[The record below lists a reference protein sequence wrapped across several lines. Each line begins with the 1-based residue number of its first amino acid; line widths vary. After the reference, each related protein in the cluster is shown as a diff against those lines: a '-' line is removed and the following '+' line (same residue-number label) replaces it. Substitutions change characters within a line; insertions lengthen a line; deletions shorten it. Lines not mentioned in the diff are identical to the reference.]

1 MMRLNHRTLLEGI
14 HFLESKDRM
23 LQSIVT
29 RYGSPPLWEREQGFA
44 TLIFIIL
51 EQQVSLASAKAAYNK
66 LLMHVDPLCP
76 AGFNALTDDQ
86 LKGFGFSRQ
95 KTSYGR
101 HLANAILDKSLDLAK
116 LANLDDGKVKA
127 RLMQVKGIGSW
138 TADIYLLRALGRPDV
153 WPSGDLALAVAVQR
167 LKGLATRPSSRE
179 LDSMSRA
186 WRPWR
191 AVAARILWHYYLNK
205 SY

>member
-1 MMRLNHRTLLEGI
+1 LEGI
-14 HFLESKDRM
+14 HFLKSRDRM
-23 LQSIVT
+23 LQSVVAQ
-29 RYGSPPLWEREQGFA
+29 YGPPPLWEREQGFA
-44 TLIFIIL
+44 TLVFIIL
-51 EQQVSLASAKAAYNK
+51 EQQVSLASAKAAYDK
-66 LLMHVDPLCP
+66 LLMHMDPLTP
-76 AGFNALTDDQ
+76 DGFIDLTDDQ

-101 HLANAILDKSLDLAK
+101 HLANAILDKSLDLAT
-116 LANLDDGKVKA
+116 LADLDDDEAKA
-127 RLMQVKGIGSW
+127 QLVQVKGIGSW

-167 LKGLATRPSSRE
+167 LKGLATRPPPRE
-179 LDSMSRA
+179 LDIMSRA

>member
-1 MMRLNHRTLLEGI
+1 MTRLNHRTLLEGI
-14 HFLESKDRM
+14 RFLESKDRM
-23 LQSIVT
+23 LQSVVT
-29 RYGSPPLWEREQGFA
+29 RCGAPPLWEREQGFA

-51 EQQVSLASAKAAYNK
+51 EQQVSLASAKAAYDR
-66 LLMHVDPLCP
+66 LLMHMDPLTP
-76 AGFNALTDDQ
+76 AGFNDLTDDQ

-101 HLANAILDKSLDLAK
+101 HLANAILNKSLDLAK
-116 LANLDDGKVKA
+116 LTDLDDEQAKA

-153 WPSGDLALAVAVQR
+153 WPSGDLALSVAVQR
-167 LKGLATRPSSRE
+167 LKGLATRPSPQD
-179 LDSMSRA
+179 LDNMSRI

-191 AVAARILWHYYLNK
+191 AVAARILWHYYLNRL
-205 SY
+205 